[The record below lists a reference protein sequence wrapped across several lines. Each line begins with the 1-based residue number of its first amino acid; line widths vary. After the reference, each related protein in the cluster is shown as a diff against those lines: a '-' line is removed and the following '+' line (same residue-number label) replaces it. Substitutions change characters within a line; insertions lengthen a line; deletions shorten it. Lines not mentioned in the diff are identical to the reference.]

1 LKAKG
6 GIKVMDEDKSREKLK
21 RTTDN
26 RVTNL
31 FQKIL
36 DFVEV
41 ICPTKESYKAMRSKI
56 LGLGN
61 DCIRQLKKDIDHY
74 EVKYKSV
81 GEELIEVRRSS
92 K

>member
-1 LKAKG
+1 
-6 GIKVMDEDKSREKLK
+6 MEEDKSRNKLK
-21 RTTDN
+21 RTVDD
-26 RVTNL
+26 RVTKM

-41 ICPTKESYKAMRSKI
+41 VCTSKESYKAMRSKI

-61 DCIRQLKKDIDHY
+61 DCIRQLQKDVDHY
-74 EVKYKSV
+74 DVKYKSI